1 MAYNKVVTSQYFL
14 WYLSLIPL
22 VIPKLKLSRYEA
34 VTSLLLWGFTQ
45 ASWLLPAYFLE
56 FKGKNIETIVVM
68 RKILQRTIST
78 NLKIGV
84 VADFKISKILVQQM
98 TPAQQNPS
106 HINLKGVVG
115 MSLNSIFVPM

>member
-1 MAYNKVVTSQYFL
+1 MLFIHFPKQFGRNPDDLPFCIFAQTFVFVAYNKVVTSQYFL

-56 FKGKNIETIVVM
+56 FKGKY
-68 RKILQRTIST
+68 
-78 NLKIGV
+78 
-84 VADFKISKILVQQM
+84 
-98 TPAQQNPS
+98 
-106 HINLKGVVG
+106 
-115 MSLNSIFVPM
+115 IFVNRNLMNTIGKIKSTVIS